1 MVQYI
6 VYNHSLMED
15 SYSRLVVMVMVM
27 VVVMVVVVV
36 DDNVYL
42 LSKGT
47 AISPVL
53 LTLKRLTALSD

>member
-1 MVQYI
+1 
-6 VYNHSLMED
+6 
-15 SYSRLVVMVMVM
+15 MVM
-27 VVVMVVVVV
+27 VVVEVIVVIVVMVV